1 MSMSRQLLGRVSGLV
16 SRRRVSASP
25 ALADKVTH
33 TGQLWGKDDPRNA
46 RFTGDLIYVGQ
57 RAVRVGWLDLHE
69 GGLGWGLGSFK
80 LIPYFLFSDRPGE
93 AGEQPVGH

>member
-33 TGQLWGKDDPRNA
+33 TGQMWDKDDPRNA
-46 RFTGDLIYVGQ
+46 RFTGDRGFCY
-57 RAVRVGWLDLHE
+57 
-69 GGLGWGLGSFK
+69 
-80 LIPYFLFSDRPGE
+80 PT
-93 AGEQPVGH
+93 

>member
-33 TGQLWGKDDPRNA
+33 TGQQWEKDDPRNA
-46 RFTGDLIYVGQ
+46 RFTGNRGTRDVT
-57 RAVRVGWLDLHE
+57 
-69 GGLGWGLGSFK
+69 GL
-80 LIPYFLFSDRPGE
+80 
-93 AGEQPVGH
+93 

>member
-33 TGQLWGKDDPRNA
+33 TGQMWDKDDPRNA
-46 RFTGDLIYVGQ
+46 RFTGEQFVLVG
-57 RAVRVGWLDLHE
+57 
-69 GGLGWGLGSFK
+69 
-80 LIPYFLFSDRPGE
+80 
-93 AGEQPVGH
+93 